1 MLTHPALNNVKVTI
15 SVNQK
20 LLGMKE
26 EEKSINRKRP
36 RNKIDT
42 DFKDIKA
49 AIINVLHKFKKVGKN
64 MNMLERQGQYF
75 KRSKSNF

>member
-20 LLGMKE
+20 LLGMKGA
-26 EEKSINRKRP
+26 EKSINRKRP
-36 RNKIDT
+36 RNNIDT
-42 DFKDIKA
+42 DFKDIKT
-49 AIINVLHKFKKVGKN
+49 AIINVLHKFKKVGEN
-64 MNMLERQGQYF
+64 MSMLERQGQYF